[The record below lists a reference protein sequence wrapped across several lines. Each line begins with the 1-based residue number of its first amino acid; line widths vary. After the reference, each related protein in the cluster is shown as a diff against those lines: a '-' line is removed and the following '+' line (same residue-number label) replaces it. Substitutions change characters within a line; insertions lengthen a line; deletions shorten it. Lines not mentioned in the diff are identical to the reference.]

1 MRKITADY
9 IFPISSAPI
18 KNGVLVLEEDGTI
31 LEVRKREEGETD
43 VEQKEGIICPGFINT
58 HCHIELSHLQG
69 KLAEKRGLDQFIKD
83 IEATRKSTDEEI
95 QTAIV
100 RAEEEMLRNGIVA
113 VGDISNGSSSFAQKQ
128 KGRLAYHTFVEVF
141 AFHPDRADKAFE
153 RALDLYNG
161 LSGKKSIVPHA
172 PYSASAA
179 LLKKISDFAYAENA
193 LLCMHNQE
201 SEEENLLFRSKEGK
215 ILDRLKHFG
224 IDTSFW
230 KPTGFNSLASTLV
243 HLPKCNKILLVHNT
257 VSTKEDIQWAHQ
269 YSKQI
274 YWCFC
279 PNANLYIENRLPDFQ
294 LFIDE
299 QAKITIGTD
308 SLASNTGLS
317 VLEELKTISKN
328 AAVPLETLLQWA
340 TLNGAQF
347 LGLDTQLGSLEKGK
361 KPGINLI
368 SNVDL
373 AQLKLTGLSSVEVL
387 ATNSI

>member
-1 MRKITADY
+1 MED
-9 IFPISSAPI
+9 
-18 KNGVLVLEEDGTI
+18 DGTI
-31 LEVRKREEGETD
+31 LDVRKREVGETD
-43 VEQKEGIICPGFINT
+43 VELKEGIICPGFVNT
-58 HCHIELSHLQG
+58 HCHIELSHLHG

-100 RAEEEMLRNGIVA
+100 KAEEEMLRNGIVA

-179 LLKKISDFAYAENA
+179 LLKKISDFAYSENA
-193 LLCMHNQE
+193 LLCIHNQE

-230 KPTGFNSLASTLV
+230 KATGFNSLASTLV

-257 VSTKEDIQWAHQ
+257 VSTKDDIQWAHQ
-269 YSKQI
+269 YSNQI

-328 AAVPLETLLQWA
+328 AAVPLETLLKWA

-347 LGLDTQLGSLEKGK
+347 LGLDVQLGSLEKGK

-373 AQLKLTGLSSVEVL
+373 AELKLTGLSSVKVL